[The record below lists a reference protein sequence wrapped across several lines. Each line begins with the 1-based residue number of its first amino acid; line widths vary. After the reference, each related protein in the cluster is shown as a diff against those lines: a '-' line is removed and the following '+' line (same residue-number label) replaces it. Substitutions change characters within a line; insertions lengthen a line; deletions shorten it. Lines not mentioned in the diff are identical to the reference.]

1 MSTEVVPARGL
12 SEELVAVAREEAVT
26 HDRDPE
32 ALEITASL
40 PDDLEDIP
48 RLAAMGVSR
57 LLVPVTPMAGM
68 ANTLAGPDEVMAWK
82 SHIERFADV

>member
-1 MSTEVVPARGL
+1 MLTI
-12 SEELVAVAREEAVT
+12 AREAARA
-26 HDRDPE
+26 HDGDPE

-48 RLAAMGVSR
+48 RLKGLGVSR

-68 ANTLAGPDEVMAWK
+68 GNTIRGPEEALAWK
-82 SHIERFADV
+82 QHIERFADV